1 MRARVVLSA
10 LLIAPLLGACTFGS
24 PPAQTAT
31 APATSTGTAAPATS
45 ASSTIPSTP
54 PAITSKPPAIPSVP
68 QKAVDPHAA
77 EHIPDVG
84 QMPTGF
90 TLPRT
95 KYVIHGFEALKL
107 CVTNPWYPA
116 LAQRE
121 ASRFRS
127 TVSETFESGGG
138 DGVVILTTTAAAEQL
153 MTEVRAAAQACLQSN
168 PSHAAKSLSV
178 PLAGPWQD
186 AFGLAYELRKNGK
199 PITEAYGTA
208 YYVARKGRV
217 VVATSDWTMYAQ
229 PVSGEEFDSN
239 EALTRLS
246 TMLASAKA

>member
-1 MRARVVLSA
+1 MRIRAILSA
-10 LLIAPLLGACTFGS
+10 LLVTPLLGACTNGS
-24 PPAQTAT
+24 PPPVPTVTVTVPAASAGSLDPTTTAL
-31 APATSTGTAAPATS
+31 
-45 ASSTIPSTP
+45 PSPTL
-54 PAITSKPPAIPSVP
+54 PPAIPSAPPKAADP
-68 QKAVDPHAA
+68 QAA

-95 KYVIHGFEALKL
+95 GYVIHGFEALKF
-107 CVTNPWYPA
+107 CVTSPWYPA

-127 TVSETFESGGG
+127 AVSETFESGGG

-229 PVSGEEFDSN
+229 PVSGEAFDSN